1 MGAPTKPFTSIG
13 TVMSAKDR
21 RPVGILSESDFIK
34 LSARGCDVKE
44 TSAKEFKNRK
54 VVTCDPSVTVIDV
67 LIMRTERIFH
77 PPVIKS
83 SKLVGV
89 EARSAD

>member
-1 MGAPTKPFTSIG
+1 LGAPTRPFTRIG
-13 TVMSAKDR
+13 TVIIAKDR
-21 RPVGILSESDFIK
+21 RPVDILSESDFIK

-44 TSAKEFKNRK
+44 ASTKEFMSRK
-54 VVTCDPSVTVIDV
+54 VVTCGPSVTVIDV

-77 PPVIKS
+77 PPVVKS

-89 EARSAD
+89 EAQSAG

>member
-1 MGAPTKPFTSIG
+1 MGAPTKPFTRIG
-13 TVMSAKDR
+13 TVMIAKDR

-44 TSAKEFKNRK
+44 TSAKEFMNRK
-54 VVTCDPSVTVIDV
+54 VATCDPSVTVIDA

-77 PPVIKS
+77 PPVVKS

-89 EARSAD
+89 EAQSAG